1 MTLLKQ
7 EELLA
12 AIQADRPEERLV
24 ITPLLDP
31 ELQVDAASI
40 DLRLS
45 TQFIET
51 HRRFEAVHDPFAQT
65 KTREERRQPRAG
77 EEEIVVPLG
86 ERLALHP
93 GQFLLG
99 ATLEFIG
106 MPPNM
111 GGQVLGRSSWGRIGL
126 IVATAVV
133 VQPGFRGCLTL
144 ELVNMGPV
152 PMFLY
157 PGLRIAQLQVWRT
170 DGPTRKAYGDDH
182 GKYHIPLGPQSTKL
196 GWELP
201 EKDRISKMGDK
212 LRGRKET
219 PPEEPEPPAPGE
231 RQTVVDIRASDADR
245 T

>member
-1 MTLLKQ
+1 MTLLKW
-7 EELLA
+7 EELTA
-12 AIQADRPEERLV
+12 AISAENPDDRLV
-24 ITPLLDP
+24 VTPILDP
-31 ELQVDAASI
+31 DTQIGPASI

-51 HRRFEAVHDPFAQT
+51 RRRAEAVHDPFARDDPSSAVAQRPDPAHPMEAM
-65 KTREERRQPRAG
+65 KDSLEPG

-93 GQFLLG
+93 GQFILG

-106 MPPNM
+106 MPADM

-144 ELVNMGPV
+144 ELVNMGAL

-170 DGPTRKAYGDDH
+170 NGRTERRYGDNRS
-182 GKYHIPLGPQSTKL
+182 KYQVPLGPQSTRL
-196 GWELP
+196 GWEGS
-201 EKDRISKMGDK
+201 ERDRISRMG
-212 LRGRKET
+212 
-219 PPEEPEPPAPGE
+219 
-231 RQTVVDIRASDADR
+231 RALKGSSDA
-245 T
+245 